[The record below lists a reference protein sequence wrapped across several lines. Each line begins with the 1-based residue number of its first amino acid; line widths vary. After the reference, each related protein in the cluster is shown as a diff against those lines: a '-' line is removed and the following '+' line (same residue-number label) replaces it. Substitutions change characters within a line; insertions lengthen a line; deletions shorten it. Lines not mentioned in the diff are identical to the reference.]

1 MENKHT
7 SVFVDLEIK
16 KTNGRGTTITT
27 HSATLDHLGYL
38 GNVISFLDDLKKI
51 GKLLRKAVKD
61 DAHINIYFGRYT
73 AYEENG
79 VTYMCD
85 ERGARYDGSGIDVC
99 DNGGMYLRDE
109 NGNTGEDFWLDGNAD
124 LLEALRDFADDPCY
138 WSDGKREIF

>member
-1 MENKHT
+1 MENKYT

-27 HSATLDHLGYL
+27 HSATLNHLDYL
-38 GNVISFLDDLKKI
+38 GNVIAFLDDLKKI

-61 DAHINIYFGRYT
+61 DAHINIYCGRYT

-85 ERGARYDGSGIDVC
+85 ERGARYDGSGIDVY

-109 NGNTGEDFWLDGNAD
+109 NGNTGADFWLDGNAD
-124 LLEALRDFADDPCY
+124 LLEALRNFADDSCY